1 MPAPRRP
8 TALEYCQ
15 RRISEC
21 VATDASRRHLLGLL
35 YILAVALI
43 WISAS
48 FLVQALV
55 SSDHG
60 HAPMHPFVLSYIC
73 SSTFLLYLPI
83 AAWRHKAWCGLGSGW
98 SARLRGRRCTCASV
112 SRRQQ
117 PSVQPQHSLSVPT
130 ACSRI
135 RRTGQPHRFDSTP
148 DTSATE
154 LDAKGGFVATPCP
167 ALSRDLGTCAPAARA
182 PALVAAHSSTLDA
195 RAPALG
201 VSSGLDLPGSS
212 DRMALL
218 GADPQE
224 PDRWRV
230 ARAALCVAPLWFLAQ
245 LSFNYSLLFTSV
257 TSNTVLSSPA
267 SLFTFLL
274 SVLVLGERYTSV
286 KLLSVLLTIAG
297 AKGLGS
303 S

>member
-1 MPAPRRP
+1 
-8 TALEYCQ
+8 
-15 RRISEC
+15 
-21 VATDASRRHLLGLL
+21 
-35 YILAVALI
+35 
-43 WISAS
+43 
-48 FLVQALV
+48 
-55 SSDHG
+55 
-60 HAPMHPFVLSYIC
+60 
-73 SSTFLLYLPI
+73 
-83 AAWRHKAWCGLGSGW
+83 
-98 SARLRGRRCTCASV
+98 
-112 SRRQQ
+112 
-117 PSVQPQHSLSVPT
+117 
-130 ACSRI
+130 
-135 RRTGQPHRFDSTP
+135 
-148 DTSATE
+148 
-154 LDAKGGFVATPCP
+154 
-167 ALSRDLGTCAPAARA
+167 
-182 PALVAAHSSTLDA
+182 
-195 RAPALG
+195 
-201 VSSGLDLPGSS
+201 
-212 DRMALL
+212 MALL